1 MKGKKNAEKGKKR
14 LKREIVDDGEKT
26 VEDMEKLGTRW
37 EEDGGEGYGKVAVM
51 RERRE
56 EG

>member
-26 VEDMEKLGTRW
+26 VEDMEKLGTRR